1 MALVQHCRSPHTSLQ
16 QYRGPVP
23 LSLLLCTSS
32 HHCRTLCSR
41 PEERGE
47 EREGR
52 EGEREK
58 EREGRRGRE
67 REGER
72 EEKRKVR
79 RREEGEE
86 KGEPHLM
93 CFKSPRRNY
102 LHPMCT
108 QV

>member
-1 MALVQHCRSPHTSLQ
+1 MALVQHCRSPRTSLR

-47 EREGR
+47 ERREREGKERRRGKEKRGGEGRKGEEER
-52 EGEREK
+52 EGERGK

-72 EEKRKVR
+72 GKGGEKK
-79 RREEGEE
+79 RE
-86 KGEPHLM
+86 
-93 CFKSPRRNY
+93 R
-102 LHPMCT
+102 
-108 QV
+108 

>member
-58 EREGRRGRE
+58 EREGREGERGKERE
-67 REGER
+67 REG
-72 EEKRKVR
+72 
-79 RREEGEE
+79 RRERRKE
-86 KGEPHLM
+86 KGEEE
-93 CFKSPRRNY
+93 RGG
-102 LHPMCT
+102 
-108 QV
+108 

>member
-1 MALVQHCRSPHTSLQ
+1 MALVQHCRSPRTSLR

-47 EREGR
+47 ERR
-52 EGEREK
+52 
-58 EREGRRGRE
+58 EREGKERRRGRE

-72 EEKRKVR
+72 GKGGEG
-79 RREEGEE
+79 REERRKE
-86 KGEPHLM
+86 KGEEE
-93 CFKSPRRNY
+93 RGG
-102 LHPMCT
+102 
-108 QV
+108 